1 MGNSV
6 FQNNNVLKN
15 MDIRVWIKLTA
26 GMSNSA
32 YEVVVENQEQEEE
45 FNYPVFAQLCS
56 IFDTE

>member
-1 MGNSV
+1 
-6 FQNNNVLKN
+6 

-32 YEVVVENQEQEEE
+32 YDVVVENQEQEEE